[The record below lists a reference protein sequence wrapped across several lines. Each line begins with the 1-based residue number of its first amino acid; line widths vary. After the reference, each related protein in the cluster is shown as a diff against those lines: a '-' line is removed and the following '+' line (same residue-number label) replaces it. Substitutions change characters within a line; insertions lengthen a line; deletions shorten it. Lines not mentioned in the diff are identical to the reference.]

1 MCALLQIDTKTSF
14 SLSANT
20 YLHIPGH
27 YCINEAFNFCRS
39 ESILT
44 AVFIRF
50 NYYHIACRLSHVKI
64 HPFHKIRTQRIQCKI
79 VCFQFS
85 YEAHFKANKSVEKY
99 QKLIALRKPINTNR
113 KQYKKDTNAFCSTVY
128 QSNSL
133 CVQSFSCAFFHPFQ
147 TSPTRNYLL
156 FLFYAWQSVCYV
168 CISVPSSLNK
178 KQRRYSNIS
187 EENPQRWFHLS
198 TECTLD

>member
-39 ESILT
+39 ESILM

-50 NYYHIACRLSHVKI
+50 NYYHIACRLSHVTT
-64 HPFHKIRTQRIQCKI
+64 HPLHTKSVHKEFNAQI

-113 KQYKKDTNAFCSTVY
+113 KQHKKGYKCFLQHRLS
-128 QSNSL
+128 QLFSL
-133 CVQSFSCAFFHPFQ
+133 CSIIF
-147 TSPTRNYLL
+147 
-156 FLFYAWQSVCYV
+156 VCV
-168 CISVPSSLNK
+168 FAILCRAPD
-178 KQRRYSNIS
+178 
-187 EENPQRWFHLS
+187 P
-198 TECTLD
+198 